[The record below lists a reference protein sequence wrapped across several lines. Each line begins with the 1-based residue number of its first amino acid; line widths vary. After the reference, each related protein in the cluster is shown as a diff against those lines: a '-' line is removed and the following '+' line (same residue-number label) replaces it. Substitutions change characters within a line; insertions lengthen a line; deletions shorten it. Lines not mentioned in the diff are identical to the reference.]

1 MRTFAVSFEID
12 VPDNITDG
20 MLWLKFDSEN
30 MERELYEH
38 LDGELKDEDEI
49 IVHQIN
55 IYDKG
60 EF

>member
-1 MRTFAVSFEID
+1 MRTFAVTFEID

-38 LDGELKDEDEI
+38 LEKKIKNEDEI
-49 IVHQIN
+49 IVHEIN
-55 IYDKG
+55 IYDKS

>member
-1 MRTFAVSFEID
+1 MKTFVVTFEID

-20 MLWLKFDSEN
+20 MLWLKFGSEN

-38 LDGELKDEDEI
+38 LDCELKGEDEI

-55 IYDKG
+55 IYDKND
-60 EF
+60 

>member
-30 MERELYEH
+30 LERELYEH
-38 LDGELKDEDEI
+38 LDCELKDEDEI
-49 IVHQIN
+49 TVHQIN

-60 EF
+60 

>member
-1 MRTFAVSFEID
+1 MRTFAVTFEITT
-12 VPDNITDG
+12 PDNINEG
-20 MLWLKFDSEN
+20 MLSLKFDSEN

-38 LDGELKDEDEI
+38 LDCELKDEDEI
-49 IVHQIN
+49 IVHQID